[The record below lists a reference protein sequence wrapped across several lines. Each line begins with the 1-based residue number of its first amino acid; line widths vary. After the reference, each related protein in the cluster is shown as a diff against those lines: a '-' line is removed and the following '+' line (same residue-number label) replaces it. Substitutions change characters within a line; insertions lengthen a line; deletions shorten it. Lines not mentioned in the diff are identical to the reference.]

1 MTTNWRAC
9 GLDSAVPSL
18 AFDLLDETVRRWV
31 WEQNWTE
38 LRDIQEAAI
47 RAILPGERD
56 VILSAATASGKTEAA
71 FLPILTRLVQEGQ
84 KNSVGAL
91 YVSPLK
97 ALINDQFGRLDLLC
111 ERLDIPVTRWH
122 GDVDAGKKRALLRK
136 PQGVLLITPESLE
149 ALFVL
154 HGTKIGALFG
164 NLAYV
169 VVDELH
175 AFLENERGRQLQSLL
190 HRIEAATGNR
200 RVPRVAL
207 SATLSDLRVA
217 ADFLRPSE
225 GDKVESIVS
234 HAAGAELRAQIRGY
248 VCRPPAVTDEESK
261 DEEENPVENVDDPAG
276 AANVAIAAHLFQTL
290 RGSHNLVFANSRNA
304 VETFADALAG
314 LSEQKRVAN
323 EFVPHHGN
331 LGRDIRED
339 AESRLK
345 DRARPATAV
354 CTSTLEMGIDIGD
367 MNAIAQIGPPP
378 SVSSLRQRV
387 GRSGRRAGEPCRLRM
402 YARETTIDAGT
413 PLPDLLREETVQMI
427 AQLLLLAQ
435 GWCEPPDDGVTGAL
449 HLSTL
454 VQQTLS
460 VIAERG
466 GVRAAPLWK
475 LLAKT
480 GPFRAV
486 DQTLFAEFLRAL
498 HDKRLVSQ
506 MDDGTLLLGEVGER
520 IVAHYSFY
528 AAFATPEEWRLVA
541 DGRTLGTLPVEHPL
555 IPDGLLVYA
564 GRRWRVLT
572 VDSEHRVVD
581 LAPARGGRAPIFG
594 GTDVWVHE
602 RVRETM
608 LAFYQADDDLPP
620 FLDAAARN
628 LAEEGR
634 DNFRRFGLDRERV
647 VPSGADDTLVF
658 LWAGDQAAATLA
670 LELFRR
676 GVKTHGDG
684 VCLLL
689 ANTPPNAA
697 RALLQDVNEE
707 GLADPLTL
715 AALVPNVEREKYDN
729 FLPPVLLVRQY
740 AARFV
745 DADGAARLVARILS
759 AD

>member
-1 MTTNWRAC
+1 
-9 GLDSAVPSL
+9 LDSAVPSF

-97 ALINDQFGRLDLLC
+97 ALINDQFRRLDLLC

-136 PQGVLLITPESLE
+136 PRGVLLITPESLE

-164 NLAYV
+164 GLAYV

-190 HRIEAATGNR
+190 HRIEAATGSR
-200 RVPRVAL
+200 RVPRIAL
-207 SATLSDLRVA
+207 SATLSDLRLA
-217 ADFLRPSE
+217 ADFLRPGE
-225 GDKVESIVS
+225 GAAVETIVS

-248 VCRPPAVTDEESK
+248 VCRPPVVSK
-261 DEEENPVENVDDPAG
+261 DEEEDPAA
-276 AANVAIAAHLFQTL
+276 AANAAIAAHLFQTL

-314 LSEQKRVAN
+314 LSEHKRVAN

-339 AESRLK
+339 TESRLK
-345 DRARPATAV
+345 DRSRPATAV

-378 SVSSLRQRV
+378 SVASLRQRV
-387 GRSGRRAGEPCRLRM
+387 GRSGRRAGAPCRLRM
-402 YARETTIDAGT
+402 YAREQQIDADT

-427 AQLLLLAQ
+427 AQLRLLAE
-435 GWCEPPDDGVTGAL
+435 GWCEPPDEGAAGTAP

-466 GVRAAPLWK
+466 GVRADPLWK
-475 LLAKT
+475 LLAKN
-480 GPFRAV
+480 GPFQSV
-486 DQTLFAEFLRAL
+486 DQALFAEFLRAL
-498 HDKRLVSQ
+498 HDKRLISQ

-520 IVAHYSFY
+520 LVAHYSFY

-572 VDSEHRVVD
+572 VDNEHRVVD

-602 RVRETM
+602 RIRETM
-608 LAFYQADDDLPP
+608 LAFYHADEDLPP
-620 FLDAAARN
+620 FLDAAARD
-628 LAEEGR
+628 LAQEGR
-634 DNFRRFGLDRERV
+634 DNFRRFGLDRKRIV
-647 VPSGADDTLVF
+647 ASGAEDTLVF
-658 LWAGDQAAATLA
+658 LWSGDRAAATLA

-689 ANTPPNAA
+689 ANTPEDSA
-697 RALLQDVNEE
+697 RALLQDVNAE

-715 AALVPNVEREKYDN
+715 AALVPNLEREKYDH
-729 FLPPVLLVRQY
+729 FLPPALLVRQY

-745 DADGAARLVARILS
+745 DTDGATRLVARVLA